1 MVMMDAG
8 PSIII
13 ASMMVEGR
21 EGDKANVAKAKP
33 GSIFYIPVF
42 YSRFWLL
49 TFPMRFRILDFRL
62 RLEHVL
68 LNSPI
73 YEKTTNFHPT
83 MICSL
88 EQAL

>member
-1 MVMMDAG
+1 MLVSPEFMVMMDAG

-42 YSRFWLL
+42 YSRF
-49 TFPMRFRILDFRL
+49 
-62 RLEHVL
+62 
-68 LNSPI
+68 
-73 YEKTTNFHPT
+73 
-83 MICSL
+83 
-88 EQAL
+88 